1 VKKIKKITSGQE
13 QEAQIL
19 QQIKNKLISREKV
32 FLIKQSIRRLQRLWF
47 VWARTRSFEPHIPE
61 SV

>member
-1 VKKIKKITSGQE
+1 VKKVKNITSGQE
-13 QEAQIL
+13 QEAQIF
-19 QQIKNKLISREKV
+19 QQIKKKRTEE
-32 FLIKQSIRRLQRLWF
+32 IKQSIRRLQRLWF